1 MLNYLTCGI
10 LSPFCL
16 KSGFWAILKEF
27 ELAYVSP
34 FFLCQGKGVATRR
47 LLIFKFTLTVP
58 NNRRTREESLFW
70 KGFSTGAIFS
80 QKITSLRFQT
90 SQQKGWKIHASLRTF
105 WSKIHLK
112 GPELASMKIQI
123 PQFFNGQDA

>member
-10 LSPFCL
+10 LSPF
-16 KSGFWAILKEF
+16 LKEF
-27 ELAYVSP
+27 ELAYASP

-47 LLIFKFTLTVP
+47 LLIFKFTFTVP

-70 KGFSTGAIFS
+70 KGFSTGAIFP
-80 QKITSLRFQT
+80 QKITSLHFQT
-90 SQQKGWKIHASLRTF
+90 SQQKGWKIHASLRIF

-112 GPELASMKIQI
+112 GPELALDENSN
-123 PQFFNGQDA
+123 PTVF